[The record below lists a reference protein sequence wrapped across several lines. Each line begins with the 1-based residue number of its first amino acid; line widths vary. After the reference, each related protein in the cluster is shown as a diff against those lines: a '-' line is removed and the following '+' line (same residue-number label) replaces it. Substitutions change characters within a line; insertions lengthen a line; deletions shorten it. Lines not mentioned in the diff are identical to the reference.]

1 MAWLTC
7 FSCEGNLSGTC
18 YHVEAASTV
27 NIQGTLF
34 ACSLC
39 LLCNHMSWVTPSLLP
54 MCLAPA
60 AVKGTHHIHNHCGS
74 DGSVPT
80 SSHFHKQMSQTRGIP
95 SSPRGCSIN
104 AHYFCIPSPFLCQQP
119 NVTSSYLAVTWPIE
133 RQMKDVNVMQWP
145 WPCCFTGN
153 GRGEWP
159 GDCAD
164 DRYRGTR
171 YGQLCS
177 EPGGVSEGPD
187 LYSDSGTHSS
197 VQKPAHYRKSSDA
210 GLFIV
215 LFFNFDCKEKF

>member
-7 FSCEGNLSGTC
+7 FSSEGNLSGTC
-18 YHVEAASTV
+18 YHVEVASTV

-39 LLCNHMSWVTPSLLP
+39 LLRNHMSWVTPSLLP

-60 AVKGTHHIHNHCGS
+60 AVKGTHHINIHCGS

-80 SSHFHKQMSQTRGIP
+80 SSHFHKQMSQTWGHSQFTSWLLYKRTLLLYP
-95 SSPRGCSIN
+95 LAC
-104 AHYFCIPSPFLCQQP
+104 LCQLP
-119 NVTSSYLAVTWPIE
+119 NVTSSYLTVTWPIE
-133 RQMKDVNVMQWP
+133 RQLKDVILMQ

-153 GRGEWP
+153 GCGEWP
-159 GDCAD
+159 GDCTD
-164 DRYRGTR
+164 DRYRGTC

-187 LYSDSGTHSS
+187 LYSDSGTHSL
-197 VQKPAHYRKSSDA
+197 VRKPTYYRKSSDG

-215 LFFNFDCKEKF
+215 VF